1 MATIEQKKKLIK
13 TIKNP
18 IRYFRLNFSRYG
30 GEVAMGTITKDQW
43 EYWSDNDGFEEYM
56 GQVDYDAEEANKEIP
71 KRAQFDQPFYEYS
84 NICHMS
90 GPEWDDSQ
98 TMYIEEIDKDGKP
111 LESEDGG
118 FVADI
123 QHDFGDFESL
133 GAEVICEEEH
143 NVSSKSCENEY
154 YVFGQYFNK
163 GGWHTPDIIKT
174 GPDGIEMDKLK
185 IRYTNA
191 DGFKVFN
198 EVEYDGEIYYLE
210 EDSTG
215 KSSSFYVNKG
225 QKLDG

>member
-1 MATIEQKKKLIK
+1 MATLEQKKKLIK

-18 IRYFRLNFSRYG
+18 ERFFKLDFTRYG

-56 GQVDYDAEEANKEIP
+56 GQVDFDAEDANKEIP
-71 KRAQFDQPFYEYS
+71 KRAQFDQPFYEYGD
-84 NICHMS
+84 ICHMS

-98 TMYIEEIDKDGKP
+98 TMYIEEIDKDGRP
-111 LESEDGG
+111 LENDDGG
-118 FVADI
+118 YVQDI
-123 QHDFGDFESL
+123 QHDFGDLESL
-133 GAEVICEEEH
+133 GAEVVCDEEH
-143 NVSSKSCENEY
+143 HASSKSCEHEY

-163 GGWHTPDIIKT
+163 GGWYTGDVIET
-174 GPDGIEMDKLK
+174 GPDGIEIDNLK

-198 EVEYDGEIYYLE
+198 EIEYDGEVYYLE

-215 KSSSFYVNKG
+215 KSSSFYVNRG
-225 QKLDG
+225 EKLDG

>member
-13 TIKNP
+13 TIKTPN
-18 IRYFRLNFSRYG
+18 RFFRLSFTRYG
-30 GEVAMGTITKDQW
+30 GEVAMGTISKDQYL
-43 EYWSDNDGFEEYM
+43 YWSSKDGFEEYM
-56 GQVDYDAEEANKEIP
+56 GQVDYDAEDANKEIP
-71 KRAQFDQPFYEYS
+71 PNAQFDQPFYEYS

-98 TMYIEEIDKDGKP
+98 TLYIEELDKDGKP
-111 LESEDGG
+111 LENEDGG

-123 QHDFGDFESL
+123 QHDFGDLESL
-133 GAEVICEEEH
+133 GALIKCSEEH
-143 NVSSKSCENEY
+143 HASSKSCENEY

-185 IRYTNA
+185 IEYVNA

-198 EVEYDGEIYYLE
+198 EVEYDGEVYYLE

-215 KSSSFYVNKG
+215 KSSSFYVNCG
-225 QKLDG
+225 EKLDG

>member
-1 MATIEQKKKLIK
+1 
-13 TIKNP
+13 
-18 IRYFRLNFSRYG
+18 
-30 GEVAMGTITKDQW
+30 MGTITKDQW